1 MKRTL
6 TALVALAALG
16 ALALTGCGSGDDQKV
31 TAQQVKKEAKE
42 AVNTAVAY
50 SKQKQEEWF
59 AQAQA
64 QYQELEKETSQLMD
78 KAKEKA
84 AAGQDKA
91 KDILADLQKWQ
102 AVAQEKLK
110 AMQSASG
117 EAWEKAKVEL
127 DEALQNLKQAYLKAK
142 AELTD

>member
-16 ALALTGCGSGDDQKV
+16 GLTLAGCGNGDDQKV
-31 TAQQVKKEAKE
+31 TAQQVKKETKE
-42 AVNTAVAY
+42 AMNTAVAY
-50 SKQKQEEWF
+50 TKQKQEELF

-64 QYQELEKETSQLMD
+64 QYQELEKDTSQLMD
-78 KAKEKA
+78 NAKEKA
-84 AAGQDKA
+84 AAGQDKV
-91 KDILADLQKWQ
+91 KDILADLQKKQ

-110 AMQSASG
+110 AMQSSSG
-117 EAWEKAKVEL
+117 KAWEKAKVEL
-127 DEALQNLKQAYLKAK
+127 DEALQNLKQAYQKAK